1 MVQFRF
7 ANQSAQFMDAHRC
20 GLTGAQAV
28 WANKKYR
35 GHRVLPN
42 TIMEELDIANCI

>member
-1 MVQFRF
+1 F
-7 ANQSAQFMDAHRC
+7 ADQSAQFIDAYRH

-28 WANKKYR
+28 WANKKYK

-42 TIMEELDIANCI
+42 TIMEELEKANVFN

>member
-1 MVQFRF
+1 F
-7 ANQSAQFMDAHRC
+7 ANQSARFMDAYRC

-28 WANKKYR
+28 WENKKYK

-42 TIMEELDIANCI
+42 TIMEELEKANVFN

>member
-1 MVQFRF
+1 F
-7 ANQSAQFMDAHRC
+7 ANWSARFIDAYRH

-28 WANKKYR
+28 WANKKYK

-42 TIMEELDIANCI
+42 TIMEELEKTNVFN

>member
-1 MVQFRF
+1 FP
-7 ANQSAQFMDAHRC
+7 NWSAWFMDAYRH

-42 TIMEELDIANCI
+42 TIMKELDIANCISLIS